1 MKITVLAPGWQ
12 TSVQDGGRHGRAA
25 LGAGTSGAMDEV
37 SRRLANILV
46 GNVENAA
53 ALEIT
58 LRGPRLHFDA
68 DCVVALTGA
77 ALDGLPMW
85 RPVAMR
91 AGAEIALGTM
101 AHGAYAYLAVA
112 GGIDGA
118 VLLGSRSTDIASG
131 LGTPLTAGNVLPVLD
146 AAPDQS
152 RRLWRNLFAHFA
164 HPPMARSE
172 NRDVAP
178 ALWSLNPRPWFDL
191 DPGNPI
197 GVIEGA
203 HFVQLADTA
212 QRRLFDTAFRIGGDS
227 SRMGLRLREARLDLR
242 EPLELVSAAAVPG
255 TVQLP
260 PSGDPIVLMAEA
272 PTCGGYPRIGHVIAV
287 DLPRLAQRRPG
298 DGVRFA
304 PVSLA
309 EAQTRYLERER
320 ALTALKR
327 TIRERLQ

>member
-1 MKITVLAPGWQ
+1 MSIHVLAPGWQ
-12 TSVQDGGRHGRAA
+12 TSVQDGGRRGHAA
-25 LGAGTSGAMDEV
+25 LGVGASGAMDDL
-37 SRRLANILV
+37 SRRLANLLV
-46 GNVENAA
+46 GNADDAA

-58 LRGPRLHFDA
+58 LRGPRLRFDA
-68 DCVVALTGA
+68 DCIVALAGA

-112 GGIDGA
+112 GGIGGA
-118 VLLGSRSTDIASG
+118 PLLGSRSADIAGG

-152 RRLWRNLFAHFA
+152 RSWWHNLFAH
-164 HPPMARSE
+164 HARPLGVPSD
-172 NRDVAP
+172 NRSALP
-178 ALWSLNPRPWFDL
+178 AIWSLNPRPWFDL
-191 DPGNPI
+191 DPHNPI

-203 HFVQLADTA
+203 HFAQLADAA

-242 EPLELVSAAAVPG
+242 EPLELVSAAVVPG

-272 PTCGGYPRIGHVIAV
+272 PTCGGYPRIGHVITV

-304 PVSLA
+304 PVALA

-320 ALTALKR
+320 ALAALKR

>member
-1 MKITVLAPGWQ
+1 MSVAILAPGWQ
-12 TSVQDGGRHGRAA
+12 TSVQDGGRHGFAA
-25 LGAGTSGAMDEV
+25 LGVGASGAMDDV
-37 SRRLANILV
+37 SHRLANILV
-46 GNVENAA
+46 GNAENAA

-58 LRGPRLHFDA
+58 LRGPRLRFAA

-85 RPVAMR
+85 RPVALR
-91 AGAEIALGTM
+91 AGTEISFGTM
-101 AHGAYAYLAVA
+101 QRGAYAYLAVA
-112 GGIDGA
+112 GGIGGEA
-118 VLLGSRSTDIASG
+118 IIASRSTDIGAG
-131 LGTPLTAGNVLPVLD
+131 LGQALAAGDALPFAEEPRV
-146 AAPDQS
+146 S
-152 RRLWRNLFAHFA
+152 HRELWGRFGSSTSKSGSGD
-164 HPPMARSE
+164 PMAI
-172 NRDVAP
+172 A
-178 ALWSLNPRPWFDL
+178 AKWSLNPRSWFDL
-191 DPGNPI
+191 DPHNRV

-203 HFVQLADTA
+203 HFKQMTDAA
-212 QRRLFDTAFRIGGDS
+212 QHRLFDAAFRIGGDS
-227 SRMGLRLREARLDLR
+227 SRMGLRLREARLELR
-242 EPLELVSAAAVPG
+242 EPLDLVSAGVVPG

-320 ALTALKR
+320 ALVALAR
-327 TIRERLQ
+327 TIRDRLQ